1 MTWSHLILTK
11 SPVKEAGQPLG
22 QSYLLNPDTTVKAFM
37 NVELLV
43 AVPSLLE
50 ETRTKK
56 AIAFSSINHV
66 AWKLWI

>member
-11 SPVKEAGQPLG
+11 NPVKEAGQPVG
-22 QSYLLNPDTTVKAFM
+22 QSYLLNPVKTVKAFM

-56 AIAFSSINHV
+56 GIAFSVINHV
-66 AWKLWI
+66 SWKLWI